1 MIIIQCHIKRMLI
14 FIQPLNIKN
23 NYQISILNNNNDND
37 NDYNKLDEK
46 KISKS
51 LSISASPER
60 KYSPIQVDFC

>member
-23 NYQISILNNNNDND
+23 NYQISILNNDND

-51 LSISASPER
+51 LSISASSER

>member
-1 MIIIQCHIKRMLI
+1 MLI

-23 NYQISILNNNNDND
+23 NYQISILNNDND